1 MYSVY
6 SVVHINHELH
16 IRGSSDAQRA
26 DTKLLSSIVHQP
38 FKQHNRLQSAAQVG
52 GSSYPHHMRK
62 KFIHLPFKQFHISDA
77 LQRTSLILT
86 QRREQPALSLL
97 PRSKQ
102 DTNLWPNSLLRIS
115 FIRLRN
121 IIHHPA
127 NITISSKWCWW
138 GPLWKPQYFL
148 DLARSLL
155 LLHFGVTNK
164 S

>member
-26 DTKLLSSIVHQP
+26 DTKLWSFILHQP
-38 FKQHNRLQSAAQVG
+38 FKQHNRLQSATQVAHRT
-52 GSSYPHHMRK
+52 PTPCEK
-62 KFIHLPFKQFHISDA
+62 EFIQPSIQTIHISDA